1 MTPNN
6 DQTMT
11 SHNDQTIQKD
21 QQLPLSVPAFEFRQS
36 DTPILVS
43 MPHSGLA
50 LTSEV
55 EAGLTEQARKLPD
68 TDWYIP
74 ELYDFLE
81 TLGVG
86 CIKANYSRY
95 VIDLNRPYDDKPLY
109 QTKTTGLF
117 PDILFE
123 DAPVFEPNKAPNE
136 TQKAAYKEQIWKP
149 YHNTIEQELKRLK
162 EKFGYAILFD
172 AHSIAAEVPMLFDGL
187 LPDFNWG
194 TNEGQ
199 SCTDLIANVVT
210 QILRPNYTQVLN
222 GRFKG
227 GYITRQFGQPE
238 KGIHAIQLELSQAT
252 YLDEEAKK
260 AGRYQLDDNKLP
272 FIKQQLKELIE
283 GCLAVSLNE

>member
-1 MTPNN
+1 MTSKN
-6 DQTMT
+6 DQI
-11 SHNDQTIQKD
+11 IQKG
-21 QQLPLSVPAFEFRQS
+21 QQPNLNVPAFEFHQS

-123 DAPVFEPNKAPNE
+123 DAPVFEPNKAPDDS
-136 TQKAAYKEQIWKP
+136 QKSTYKELIWKP

-172 AHSIAAEVPMLFDGL
+172 AHSIAAEVPMLFDGV

-199 SCTDLIANVVT
+199 SCADLIANVVT
-210 QILRPNYTQVLN
+210 QVLRPNYTQVLN

-227 GYITRQFGQPE
+227 GYITRQFGQPNT
-238 KGIHAIQLELSQAT
+238 GVHAIQLELSQAT
-252 YLDEEAKK
+252 YLNEKAQKEGHYLLDE
-260 AGRYQLDDNKLP
+260 DKLP

-283 GCLAVSLNE
+283 SCLAVSLNK